1 MLHSEFFVMHS
12 SSSVHFLSQRYM
24 YVCMYFMFT
33 LPYTEYIEE
42 EGGGGGGGVRV
53 RHACMISQR
62 SLPAEKRYVFHTD

>member
-42 EGGGGGGGVRV
+42 EGGGGGGGGKGET
-53 RHACMISQR
+53 CMYDFST
-62 SLPAEKRYVFHTD
+62 VFTCREEICIPH